1 VPKAT
6 RYRNLDGLRGI
17 AALVVL
23 LHHGLLPIPDVAGP
37 IYDRPDAGAWGWYIY
52 SPLHVLTAGT
62 EAVLVFFIL
71 SGFVLTLPVLR
82 AAKFD
87 WLSYYPAR
95 VIRLYLP
102 VIAAIVFAVALVL
115 ILPRMLGS
123 DPSPW
128 MRDHSGK
135 LAWTTPLTDAFL
147 LAGTSN
153 LDGPLWSLRWEV
165 LFSLLLPVYVWVGIR
180 LAKRWLLLTVV
191 ISVLVALVSIL
202 DLSALQYLL
211 VFAVGVLFATGLDG
225 VTRSVARINASPRHA
240 LWWLLITVFGVV
252 ALTANWTLGPHLA
265 GRSHGIGQFFVVLG
279 AAAFVYVAFGSALAI
294 RMLTTRPVQ
303 WLGAISFSL
312 YLTHEPIVVAVAQ
325 LLPTPADHY
334 TIFIATPISLLVGW
348 GFARLVERPSLHL
361 SRAVKH
367 AVAGRRS
374 ARAAGEEF
382 IR

>member
-1 VPKAT
+1 MPQAT

-23 LHHGLLPIPDVAGP
+23 LHHGLLPIPDVANP
-37 IYDRPDAGAWGWYIY
+37 IYDHPDAGGWGWYLY

-82 AAKFD
+82 AVKFD
-87 WLSYYPAR
+87 WRSYYPAR
-95 VIRLYLP
+95 IIRLYLP
-102 VIAAIVFAVALVL
+102 VIAAIIFAVALVL
-115 ILPRMLGS
+115 ILPRMLAG

-128 MRDHSGK
+128 MRDHSGT
-135 LAWTTPLTDAFL
+135 LAWTTPFVDAFL

-165 LFSLLLPVYVWVGIR
+165 LFSLLLPIYVWVGIR
-180 LAKRWLLLTVV
+180 FAKRWLLLTVV

-240 LWWLLITVFGVV
+240 LWWLLLTVFGVV

-265 GRSHGIGQFFVVLG
+265 GRSHGIGQLFVVLG
-279 AAAFVYVAFGSALAI
+279 AAAFVYIAFGSALAI
-294 RMLTTRPVQ
+294 RMLSTRVVQ

-334 TIFIATPISLLVGW
+334 TIFIATPIALLVGW

-361 SRAVKH
+361 SRAVKR
-367 AVAGRRS
+367 AVAGRGSTGAMPER
-374 ARAAGEEF
+374 F